1 MAAKVLAID
10 TDGVDLT
17 KIVAKL
23 QRRCCSVL
31 SSQSIEGA
39 LRAISAESIDIVF
52 LALPRVKMSLFV
64 EFFAVLRQVCGMIPI
79 VGVLDRITEDNSWII
94 EIDIDSVV
102 LSDTE
107 EQKLLIQMETLLKGK
122 NLFGDMLFQNFQLTG
137 RTRKTMVAL
146 FYDNLDFIEQM
157 KIPELKIIRLNRL
170 STHVDDFRKADL
182 FLINGNHKKSFDSC
196 VELRLMKENKYKPI
210 VISVDSDEDVIDQA
224 TMSEIGCSEV
234 ITLDS
239 PRVATGCRLKSLIK
253 YKQSYEDLSERLK
266 KSLFISAVDT
276 TTGVYNRS
284 FLDNYLDNLNDK
296 PKTLAILMIDVDK
309 FKGVNDGYGHAF
321 ADSMLKYVSGVIKEN
336 VRSSDIIARYGGDE
350 FVIIMNDVGKNT
362 AVTISE
368 RIQQQVASCI
378 FQNVSCTVSIGV
390 CCIGQNETVSVR
402 DAIMIADK
410 FMYIAKQNG
419 GNAVKVC
426 A

>member
-23 QRRCCSVL
+23 QRRRCSVL

-52 LALPRVKMSLFV
+52 LSLPRVKTNLFI

-79 VGVLDRITEDNSWII
+79 VGVLDGVTEDSTWVT
-94 EIDIDSVV
+94 EIDLDS
-102 LSDTE
+102 LILADTE
-107 EQKLLIQMETLLKGK
+107 EKKLLIQVETLLKGK
-122 NLFGDMLFQNFQLTG
+122 NLFGEVLFQNFQLTG
-137 RTRKTMVAL
+137 RARKTIVTL
-146 FYDNLDFIEQM
+146 FYDNIDFIEQM
-157 KIPELKIIRLNRL
+157 GIRDLEIVKLDKL
-170 STHVDDFRKADL
+170 SIREDKFRNTDL
-182 FLINGNHKKSFDSC
+182 FLINGNHKKAFDSC
-196 VELRLMKENKYKPI
+196 VKLRLMKENKYKPI
-210 VISVDSDEDVIDQA
+210 VISVDSDQNEIDQA
-224 TMSEIGCSEV
+224 TISEIGCSEV

-239 PRVATGCRLKSLIK
+239 HRAVISCRLKSLIK
-253 YKQSYEDLSERLK
+253 YKQCYEDLSERLK

-276 TTGVYNRS
+276 ATGVYNRS
-284 FLDNYLDNLNDK
+284 FLDNYLDNLVDK

-309 FKGVNDGYGHAF
+309 FKGVNDEYGHAF
-321 ADSMLKYVSGVIKEN
+321 ADSMLKYVSSIIKEN

-350 FVIIMNDVGKNT
+350 FVIIMSNVTKKI
-362 AVTISE
+362 AVSISE
-368 RIQQQVASCI
+368 RIQQQVANCV

-390 CCIGQNETVSVR
+390 CCIGPNEKVSVR
-402 DAIMIADK
+402 DAIVIADK

-419 GNAVKVC
+419 GNAVKIC